1 MASTISAGTTTTTAL
16 VYTADTSGVLQLQT
30 NGTTTA
36 VTIDTSQ
43 NVGVNTTNPSAY
55 GKLVVSGGG
64 FTQLATLALP
74 STSGSTRSD
83 FTRVLD
89 VAGSRSLDSG
99 VSSSGSWVQS
109 RDKNDYSVNY
119 NLLLQPNGGN
129 VGISTSSPSHLLT
142 VNQGSSSTTGLLIS
156 GNSSPGLNITE
167 TSSSNN
173 LFLGADSSAI
183 YVSAQTSTPLVF
195 RTNSTEYMRLDTS
208 GNLLVGTTS
217 IGTLTGNSFFAA
229 PVSGGANIGITHS
242 SGTSSGQNYAG
253 FLYNGTTIGSI
264 TQSGTTSVN
273 FNGNS
278 VPPSDQRLKENIV
291 DAPSAQTFLNNI
303 KVRSFDWIADKT
315 HQTYGM
321 IAQELMTVAPEVV
334 PTPPDENTMMGIDY
348 AKLVPALIKCVQE
361 LSAKVT
367 ALEAKVGA

>member
-16 VYTADTSGVLQLQT
+16 VYTADTSGVLQFQT

-217 IGTLTGNSFFAA
+217 AFNSSKISSNGDIEAHGNFKTHYASSGSLTNGSSLTLMSYPSGSYGAQLDGILTVECRDDSGGNLSTTTYLVSAYGGSGAAFTAQTTAVYGAGQSFSIGSTA
-229 PVSGGANIGITHS
+229 VSGALTIYITNT
-242 SGTSSGQNYAG
+242 SGRTA
-253 FLYNGTTIGSI
+253 
-264 TQSGTTSVN
+264 TSVN
-273 FNGNS
+273 F
-278 VPPSDQRLKENIV
+278 
-291 DAPSAQTFLNNI
+291 TFLGMKGGGNI
-303 KVRSFDWIADKT
+303 
-315 HQTYGM
+315 TY
-321 IAQELMTVAPEVV
+321 AF
-334 PTPPDENTMMGIDY
+334 
-348 AKLVPALIKCVQE
+348 
-361 LSAKVT
+361 
-367 ALEAKVGA
+367 